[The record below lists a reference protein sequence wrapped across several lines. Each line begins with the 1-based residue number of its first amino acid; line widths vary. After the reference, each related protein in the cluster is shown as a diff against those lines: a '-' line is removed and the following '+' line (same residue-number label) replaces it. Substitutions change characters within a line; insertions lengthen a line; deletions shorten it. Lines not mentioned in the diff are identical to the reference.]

1 MFVCLITVLVA
12 VIAAYPLCGNVA
24 DAASY
29 GESEFEDLWYY
40 GEGALD
46 IGGAKTVVDGW
57 DKSRLSQKIIAVID
71 TGIDASHELFEGV
84 LYTDKDGN
92 AIGYNSRTGKVELV
106 SNLKDNSTDEKGNA
120 SRHGTSVAGVIAMLI
135 KEFGLQDYVKI
146 LPIKANSVN
155 SSGVDQNSI
164 PVASVVNAIRY
175 AADLGVDAL
184 NLSFGLLKSST
195 QGDGTVW
202 SEDAQDK
209 SLVNAIYS
217 AADKVFIVAAAG
229 NNGKDSAVADNI
241 FYPAGQSAVYS
252 VMGYGAATTGGEY
265 NKNVITSTS
274 NYGKV
279 YDVAAPGVDV
289 YTAFSSNGNTY
300 HNMLGSSLATPIATF
315 AGVLLKLRYEAE
327 SDTPLNGA
335 YVTSYMRNLDLR
347 TVKKENYDIK
357 CLDLKTV
364 VTQNFDETAFDYVAP
379 TGIELVH
386 NGTYGK
392 DKYKDDIVMHAT
404 SVSELEFT
412 AKLSPHGQ
420 VDPDLYTSIEWVLR
434 KEIGKSE
441 LEETPIY
448 EETHLGYGSKLNY
461 TPKVFGK
468 TVVVAILHGED
479 DKVFEAEQS
488 LYIEYGPYLVG
499 EVRVTYATNVN
510 DDVDVAP
517 SSGVL
522 YTTETTV
529 FGLTGMQ
536 FVDKSVTIKWY
547 VDGVLVDEGET
558 FAYTPT
564 KPGTHRISA
573 QYGDNPRV
581 NTTFVFVAD
590 VKVVLAR
597 PLYLSLFLIG
607 LALIIGATVAI
618 VVVKKKKANKPVEAA
633 AGAETVAG
641 AEVLASAET
650 AAENTES
657 GIAENEGNMTKDTAE
672 DETTND

>member
-1 MFVCLITVLVA
+1 MKTKVVKSLMFVCLITALVA
-12 VIAAYPLCGNVA
+12 VISAYPLCGNVA
-24 DAASY
+24 QAASY
-29 GESEFEDLWYY
+29 GGSEFEDLWYY

-46 IGGAKTVVDGW
+46 IGAAKTVVDGW

-71 TGIDASHELFEGV
+71 TGIDASHELFDGV
-84 LYTDKDGN
+84 LYKDKNGN
-92 AIGYNSRTGKVELV
+92 EIGYNSRTDKVEPV
-106 SNLKDNSTDEKGNA
+106 ANLKDNSTDGKGKPA
-120 SRHGTSVAGVIAMLI
+120 KHGTSVAGVIAMLI
-135 KEFGLQDYVKI
+135 KEFGLENYISI
-146 LPIKANSVN
+146 LPIKADERNSKGQYTI
-155 SSGVDQNSI
+155 S
-164 PVASVVNAIRY
+164 
-175 AADLGVDAL
+175 VDATVKGIKYAQSIGADAV
-184 NLSFGLLKSST
+184 NMSFGLRKNSED
-195 QGDGTVW
+195 GDGTIW
-202 SEDAQDK
+202 SEDATDK

-217 AADKVFIVAAAG
+217 AADSVFIVAAAG
-229 NNGKDSAVADNI
+229 NNGSDSAVANNI
-241 FYPAGQSAVYS
+241 FYPAGQAAVYS
-252 VMGYGAATTGGEY
+252 VMGYGAAVSGSSGEY
-265 NKNVITSTS
+265 NKNVLTASS

-289 YTAFSSNGNTY
+289 YTAFSADGNTY

-327 SDTPLNGA
+327 SDTPLSGA

-364 VTQNFDETAFDYVAP
+364 VTQNFEETPFDYVP
-379 TGIELVH
+379 PKGIELVH

-420 VDPDLYTSIEWVLR
+420 VDPDLYSSIEWVLR

-441 LEETPIY
+441 IEETPIY
-448 EETHLGYGSKLNY
+448 EETHLGYGAKLNY

-468 TVVVAILHGED
+468 TIVVAILHGED
-479 DKVFEAEQS
+479 DKTFEAEQS

-499 EVRVTYATNVN
+499 EVRVTYAQNVN

-529 FGLTGMQ
+529 FGLTGIQ

-564 KPGTHRISA
+564 KSGKHRISA
-573 QYGDNPRV
+573 QYGDNPRI

-590 VKVVLAR
+590 VKVALAR
-597 PLYLSLFLIG
+597 PLYLTLFLIG
-607 LALIIGATVAI
+607 LAALIGATVAI
-618 VVVKKKKANKPVEAA
+618 VVKKKKANKPVEAA
-633 AGAETVAG
+633 AGTEAVAG
-641 AEVLASAET
+641 TEVLASAET
-650 AAENTES
+650 AAESTESNTE
-657 GIAENEGNMTKDTAE
+657 TQDTA
-672 DETTND
+672 